1 MNATL
6 NQRPTPWRARAARFA
21 APLTALL
28 AALVLAGCATPPPIE
43 LNLETPARYKEDVK
57 PTGDRAN
64 APDAEAAPADGRWWT
79 VFRDPRLEALVAR
92 AAERN
97 TDVQQAAARLAQA
110 RALAREVDADRAP
123 QVGLGAAAVRG
134 AGVDK
139 AQGRQPASLFTAG
152 LGASW
157 ELDLFGRLAGASQA
171 AALDARSREALLQ
184 GTRLAVQ
191 SETAQLYLAV
201 RALDDESRIM
211 ADTVEAYRDT
221 LDLTERRQ
229 RAGDLGELDVERVR
243 TELAATESDALA
255 VQRQRAQVEH
265 ALAVVLG
272 ELPTAFALERDAWS
286 TALPAIPA
294 GLPSDM
300 LARRPDIGAAQ
311 WRVEAAQA
319 RVGVA
324 QSAWFPSIAL
334 TADGGY
340 ASTDLGDLLKWSA
353 RSWGVGALLSLPLLD
368 GGRREAGVQ
377 SAQAEFDGA
386 MADYRAQVLSAF
398 KEVEDQLSSLRLLA
412 QQSTVQA
419 RAVDSA
425 RRATR
430 LSDVRYR
437 NGAISQID
445 LLDARRSELRN
456 SRQALLIKAQQ
467 YQATVALV
475 RALGGGWSDAQAQ
488 AKGPLPTAA
497 VARAF

>member
-1 MNATL
+1 MNPRRTDMKNAKWAHDSRRLAT
-6 NQRPTPWRARAARFA
+6 
-21 APLTALL
+21 PLIALL
-28 AALVLAGCATPPPIE
+28 AALVLAGCATPPPIA
-43 LNLETPARYKEDVK
+43 LDLPTPAQYKEDVK
-57 PTGDRAN
+57 PSADRA
-64 APDAEAAPADGRWWT
+64 AAPAAAGQPADARWWT
-79 VFRDPRLEALVAR
+79 VFRDPQLDAMVAR

-110 RALAREVDADRAP
+110 RALAREVDSERAP
-123 QVGLGAAAVRG
+123 QVGLGASASRG
-134 AGVDK
+134 AGIDK
-139 AQGRQPASLFTAG
+139 VQGTRPASLFTAG

-157 ELDLFGRLAGASQA
+157 ELDLFGRLAGASRA
-171 AALDARSREALLQ
+171 ASLDARAREALLQ
-184 GTRLAVQ
+184 GTTLAVQ
-191 SETAQLYLAV
+191 SQAAQLYLAV
-201 RALDDESRIM
+201 RALDEEARIM
-211 ADTVEAYRDT
+211 SDTVAAYRDT
-221 LDLTERRQ
+221 LQLTERRQ

-255 VQRQRAQVEH
+255 VQRQRANIEH

-272 ELPTAFALERDAWS
+272 ELPSNFALDTSAWT
-286 TALPAIPA
+286 TALPSIPA
-294 GLPSDM
+294 GLPSQM
-300 LARRPDIGAAQ
+300 LERRPDVQAAQ

-324 QSAWFPSIAL
+324 QTAWFPTIAL

-377 SAQAEFDGA
+377 NAKAEFDGA
-386 MADYRAQVLSAF
+386 MAEYRAQVLGAF
-398 KEVEDQLSSLRLLA
+398 RDVEDQLSALRLLA

-419 RAVDSA
+419 LAVNSA
-425 RRATR
+425 QRATR

-456 SRQALLIKAQQ
+456 TRQALLIRAQQ

-475 RALGGGWSDAQAQ
+475 RALGGGWSDVR
-488 AKGPLPTAA
+488 G
-497 VARAF
+497 